1 VTHAANNNNNNNNNV
16 TTNTAEEQHHS
27 ISGNQSPSVEH
38 QEQSD
43 ANDYVLYI
51 NSEGGIISGSVGNL
65 NRFITPH
72 YRRLSRT
79 STTTS
84 SSSSS
89 ESSNIHNNNNNNNKP
104 TEFIDFDE
112 IADNPDS
119 LLLSFKCPL
128 SDEKEV
134 EWKTLLVNGVLYVDI
149 PTSVLSEG
157 SRDSFVSLLEF
168 AEEKLE
174 CEKVFVCFKRNR
186 PDRTALMRVFMFL
199 GFTVV
204 PPDNKQ
210 VPQNDD
216 IMSMV
221 YNIE

>member
-1 VTHAANNNNNNNNNV
+1 MTHAAD
-16 TTNTAEEQHHS
+16 TNQINDTAYSSLEQDE
-27 ISGNQSPSVEH
+27 P
-38 QEQSD
+38 EQQKHT
-43 ANDYVLYI
+43 LYLDS
-51 NSEGGIISGSVGNL
+51 NGGILSGSVGSL
-65 NRFITPH
+65 NKFITP
-72 YRRLSRT
+72 RRKQ
-79 STTTS
+79 S

-89 ESSNIHNNNNNNNKP
+89 STSSSTASSASSEFDTNGNAIKKP

-112 IADNPDS
+112 IADNSDS
-119 LLLSFKCPL
+119 LLLSFRCAL
-128 SDEKEV
+128 SDLKEV
-134 EWKTLLVNGVLYVDI
+134 EWKTLLANGILYVDI
-149 PTSVLSEG
+149 PSSVLPEG
-157 SRDSFVSLLEF
+157 SRDSFISLLEF

-204 PPDNKQ
+204 PPGNKE
-210 VPQNDD
+210 VPQNED